1 MPSFLPLYSFS
12 AVVLLSVSPLIFI
25 LSLSL
30 SLRVRSHFHLFNHLS
45 LFPASSFPVTLIS
58 PDDSFFPFIS
68 LSVHPAP
75 VRWAYFSISFPQV
88 SYFHPFSI
96 SPEISSFFC
105 CLLLFFLLLNF
116 CYFPPIPFSLLL
128 CTFQSILFPITRSQT
143 VAFLIEISHSLH
155 NIYQLPSIY
164 IRH

>member
-1 MPSFLPLYSFS
+1 MHMHIHNVYMNEKQHYIKHRAIMPSFLPLYSFS

-96 SPEISSFFC
+96 SPSWNF
-105 CLLLFFLLLNF
+105 LLFLLFTLILFAPQFLL
-116 CYFPPIPFSLLL
+116 FSPNS
-128 CTFQSILFPITRSQT
+128 F
-143 VAFLIEISHSLH
+143 
-155 NIYQLPSIY
+155 
-164 IRH
+164 